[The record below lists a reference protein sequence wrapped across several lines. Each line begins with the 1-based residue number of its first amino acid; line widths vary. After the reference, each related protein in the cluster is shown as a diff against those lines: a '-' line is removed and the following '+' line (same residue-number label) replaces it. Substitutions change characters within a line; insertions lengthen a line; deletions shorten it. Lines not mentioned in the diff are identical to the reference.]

1 MSRHLIVHQY
11 CFQSS
16 NSLWAVL
23 HMPEERE
30 QRIHYVYT
38 MSDCRP
44 VQDDARQGATTS
56 NDAWREDTPYSIVAD
71 VLHVGVKRDPTN
83 FSTPAMRDTTD
94 FFSRPRRVHMHDNA
108 IQLPFMHPVLEG
120 LWHHGGLA
128 VLSSHEWPQ
137 WSPCC
142 ILEHS
147 RSCPAIAPFVCT
159 TPHPRATV
167 CSPDPVQV
175 PSRLRTTLR
184 THAVSCASK

>member
-1 MSRHLIVHQY
+1 MTATMSRHLIVHQY

-56 NDAWREDTPYSIVAD
+56 NYAWREDTPYSIVTD

-94 FFSRPRRVHMHDNA
+94 FFSRPRRVQMR
-108 IQLPFMHPVLEG
+108 E
-120 LWHHGGLA
+120 
-128 VLSSHEWPQ
+128 SY
-137 WSPCC
+137 
-142 ILEHS
+142 
-147 RSCPAIAPFVCT
+147 
-159 TPHPRATV
+159 
-167 CSPDPVQV
+167 
-175 PSRLRTTLR
+175 
-184 THAVSCASK
+184 